1 MKILFIYNPNSGD
14 ESGEEFI
21 GEVQKYLEG
30 YFEEVILRETK
41 KEGDGTRFVEETKD
55 IDAIGVYGGDGT
67 VNEVLLGMHKTSSR
81 AKLLILPGGTGNLL
95 AKKLGIDDDKE
106 VALKSFDF
114 KRTKKIDLGKVNDKI
129 FSLFA
134 SIGAVPE
141 AIHEVSSEE
150 KSKFGGL
157 AYIKK
162 SIEKLA
168 SSEEYK
174 LQVKSDGGDYS
185 GPVDHLIVGLTN
197 KIGKLEFT
205 QENEEMNSG
214 KANLFILTR
223 DTLKDRLEA
232 LKDSI
237 AGEVEEGENVLH
249 YTVKEVEID
258 SLDGEKVS
266 LDIDGDKGP
275 SLPVKIKILR
285 ERVEVYLQSE
295 VKDD

>member
-41 KEGDGTRFVEETKD
+41 KEGDGTRFAQETKD

-106 VALKSFDF
+106 AALRSFDF

-214 KANLFILTR
+214 EANLFILTR

-285 ERVEVYLQSE
+285 ERVEVYLPSE

>member
-30 YFEEVILRETK
+30 YFEEIILKETK
-41 KEGDGTRFVEETKD
+41 KEGDGTKFVQETKD
-55 IDAIGVYGGDGT
+55 VDAIGVYGGDGT
-67 VNEVLLGMHKTSSR
+67 VNEVLLGMNKVSSK
-81 AKLLILPGGTGNLL
+81 AKLLVLPGGTGNLF

-106 VALKSFDF
+106 AALRSFDF
-114 KRTKKIDLGKVNDKI
+114 TKSKKVDLGKVNENI

-168 SSEEYK
+168 SSEEYQ
-174 LQVKSDGGDYS
+174 LQVKSDAGNYS
-185 GPVDHLIVGLTN
+185 GPVDHLIVGLSN
-197 KIGKLEFT
+197 KIGNIEFT
-205 QENEEMNSG
+205 SENEEMDNG

-223 DTLKDRLEA
+223 DSIKDRLEA

-237 AGEVEEGENVLH
+237 VGEVEEGENVVH
-249 YTVKEVEID
+249 YSVKDVEIN
-258 SLDGEKVS
+258 SIDGEDVT

-275 SLPVKIKILR
+275 NLPVKIEILK
-285 ERVEVYLQSE
+285 EAVEVYLPRE
-295 VKDD
+295 VQND

>member
-14 ESGEEFI
+14 ESGKEFV
-21 GEVQKYLEG
+21 GEVEEYLKKYFDE
-30 YFEEVILRETK
+30 IIIKETK
-41 KEGDGTRFVEETKD
+41 KAGDGTRFAQEIKD
-55 IDAIGVYGGDGT
+55 IDAIGVYGGDGS

-106 VALKSFDF
+106 AALRSFDF

-141 AIHEVSSEE
+141 AIHEVASEE
-150 KSKFGGL
+150 KAKFGGL

-174 LQVKSDGGDYS
+174 LQVKSDAGDYS
-185 GPVDHLIVGLTN
+185 GPVDHLIVGLSN
-197 KIGKLEFT
+197 KIGNIEFT
-205 QENEEMNSG
+205 SENEEMNNG

-223 DTLKDRLEA
+223 DSIKDRLET

-237 AGEVEEGENVLH
+237 AGEVEEGENVV
-249 YTVKEVEID
+249 YYSVKEVEIN
-258 SLDGEKVS
+258 SIDGEEVT

-275 SLPVKIKILR
+275 NLPVKIEILK
-285 ERVEVYLQSE
+285 EAVEVYTPKE
-295 VKDD
+295 PNND

>member
-30 YFEEVILRETK
+30 FFEEIILKETK
-41 KEGDGTRFVEETKD
+41 KEGDGTRFVQETKD
-55 IDAIGVYGGDGT
+55 VDAIGVYGGDGT
-67 VNEVLLGMHKTSSR
+67 VNEVLLGMNKVSSK
-81 AKLLILPGGTGNLL
+81 AKLLVLPGGTGNLF

-106 VALKSFDF
+106 AALRSFDF
-114 KRTKKIDLGKVNDKI
+114 TKSKKVDLGKVNENI

-174 LQVKSDGGDYS
+174 LQVKSDAGNYS

-197 KIGKLEFT
+197 KIGNIEFT
-205 QENEEMNSG
+205 SENEEMDNG
-214 KANLFILTR
+214 KANLFILTKN
-223 DTLKDRLEA
+223 TIKDRLET

-237 AGEVEEGENVLH
+237 VGEVEDGENVVH
-249 YTVKEVEID
+249 YSVKDVEIN
-258 SLDGEKVS
+258 SIDGEDVT

-275 SLPVKIKILR
+275 NLPVKIEILK
-285 ERVEVYLQSE
+285 EAVEVYLPRE
-295 VKDD
+295 VQND

>member
-41 KEGDGTRFVEETKD
+41 KEGDGTRFAQETKD

-106 VALKSFDF
+106 AALRSFDF

-237 AGEVEEGENVLH
+237 AGEFEEGENVLH

-285 ERVEVYLQSE
+285 ERVEVYLPSE